1 VEKLVGKSEGPE
13 KNARCDSGLTRFEQI
28 FVQSPQA
35 VCLQQF
41 ENVYTAVTECDTPIP
56 EESLLPFPHSPAAER
71 G

>member
-1 VEKLVGKSEGPE
+1 VEKLVGKSQEAG

-41 ENVYTAVTECDTPIP
+41 ENVYTVVTGCDEPIP
-56 EESLLPFPHSPAAER
+56 KER
-71 G
+71 L